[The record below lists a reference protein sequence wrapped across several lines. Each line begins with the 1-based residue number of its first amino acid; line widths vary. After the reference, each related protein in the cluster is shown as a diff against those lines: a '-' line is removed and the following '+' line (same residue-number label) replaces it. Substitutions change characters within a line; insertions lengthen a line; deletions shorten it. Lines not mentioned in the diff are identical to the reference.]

1 MNRLIALAA
10 GTVVSLAPMAAVYA
24 QEADPLPISA
34 ITLYRSGVGSFVR
47 QGSVQGDQR
56 IELRF
61 ETTQVND
68 ILKSMVVMDL
78 GGGRVDGISYGSKE
92 PLERRLASFGVDIAQ
107 ATSIDKLF
115 AQLRG
120 SRLRV
125 TTSEGTFE
133 GVILGVESRVTV
145 IPPTQGG
152 NPGHYNE
159 PYVNLVTDGGIR
171 SIATSQIRSFAL
183 ADESLASELNKA
195 LTAIA
200 DHRADRLKTVDL
212 SFSGAAGQPRRIV
225 VGYVH
230 EMPVWKTSYRLVL
243 PEAGKGEAK
252 AGAPASGRPTLQ
264 GWAIVENTT
273 DQDWT
278 DVRLSLASGRP
289 VGFQMDLY
297 EPLFAFRPFLPVPVG
312 GVLSSRAY
320 ESGSSWGA
328 PGAPAS
334 AAGRGDERMQM
345 KALELQSRANVTG
358 DAARVALEKPGAG
371 GATGYEMNFR
381 SMDEYAPAAQATGG
395 EVGEQFLYTLDAP
408 VTVARQRS
416 AMLPIINT
424 GTAGRRVSIYSR
436 ADLDKHP
443 MRGVELVNDTDLH
456 LMPGPV
462 AVYDAG
468 TYAGDAQIP
477 HTSRGQKRL
486 LSYALDIDVRARPED
501 ESQRQ
506 MRRLRIV
513 DGLLEQTFLSREQT
527 TYNFDNNDSGRGRTI
542 IVEHPRLQGWDLKT
556 EAKPVEITEAVYRFE
571 VAVDAG
577 KSAALAVGQEIV
589 NFSRI
594 ELFSMELPT
603 IIAYAKDGKASQA
616 VVDAIRKAGD
626 LQAKVNSTKRDLAQL
641 AEERQGIDQDQSR
654 VRQNMQSI
662 DRNSELY
669 TRYMKKL
676 AEQESRVEAMTT
688 QRENLQQQ
696 LNSQQA
702 ELAAYLRGLNID

>member
-10 GTVVSLAPMAAVYA
+10 GTALSLVPVSICSA

-47 QGSVQGDQR
+47 AGSVQGDRR
-56 IELRF
+56 IEFRF
-61 ETTQVND
+61 ETKQVND

-78 GGGRVDGISYGSKE
+78 DGGRIDGVSYGSKE

-120 SRLRV
+120 SRLRI

-133 GVILGVESRVTV
+133 GVILGVESRITV
-145 IPPTQGG
+145 IPPTPGG

-159 PYVNLVTDGGIR
+159 PYINLVTDGGIR

-183 ADESLASELNKA
+183 ADENLASELNKA
-195 LTAIA
+195 LAAIA

-212 SFSGAAGQPRRIV
+212 SLSGAAGQPRRIV

-243 PEAGKGEAK
+243 PEAGKGEAA

-273 DQDWT
+273 DQDWN

-312 GVLSSRAY
+312 GVLASRTY
-320 ESGSSWGA
+320 QSGM
-328 PGAPAS
+328 PPAPAS
-334 AAGRGDERMQM
+334 AVAAEKLHLRGAQSQARM
-345 KALELQSRANVTG
+345 TG
-358 DAARVALEKPGAG
+358 DAAEAMFTKPAG
-371 GATGYEMNFR
+371 GMNYR
-381 SMDEYAPAAQATGG
+381 DDSIDLNYAPDAQATGG

-408 VTVARQRS
+408 VTLARQRS
-416 AMLPIINT
+416 AMLPIINA
-424 GTAGRRVSIYSR
+424 GTAGRRISIYNR
-436 ADLDKHP
+436 GDLDNHP
-443 MRGVELVNDTDLH
+443 MRGVELVNDTNLH
-456 LMPGPV
+456 LMPGPI

-501 ESQRQ
+501 ES
-506 MRRLRIV
+506 RRDVRSIRIV
-513 DGLLEQTFLSREQT
+513 DGLVEQTFLSRQST
-527 TYNFDNNDSGRGRTI
+527 TYHFDNNDAARGRTI
-542 IVEHPRLQGWDLKT
+542 IVEHPRLIGWELKSD
-556 EAKPVEITEAVYRFE
+556 AKPVETTDSLYRFE
-571 VAVDAG
+571 VAVDAA
-577 KSAALAVGQEIV
+577 KNASLTIPQEVV
-589 NFSRI
+589 NYERI
-594 ELFSMELPT
+594 EVLSLDLPT
-603 IIAYAKDGKASQA
+603 VLSYAKNGKASQA
-616 VVDAIRKAGD
+616 VVDAIRKAAD
-626 LQAKVNSTKRDLAQL
+626 LQARVNTTRRDMEQL
-641 AEERQGIDQDQSR
+641 AAERKEIEQDQGR
-654 VRQNMQSI
+654 VRQNMTSI

-669 TRYMKKL
+669 TRYMKKF
-676 AEQESRVEAMTT
+676 AEQESRVEAITT
-688 QRENLQQQ
+688 QRDNLQKQ
-696 LNSQQA
+696 LNTQQA
-702 ELAAYLRGLNID
+702 ELAAYLRGLNIN